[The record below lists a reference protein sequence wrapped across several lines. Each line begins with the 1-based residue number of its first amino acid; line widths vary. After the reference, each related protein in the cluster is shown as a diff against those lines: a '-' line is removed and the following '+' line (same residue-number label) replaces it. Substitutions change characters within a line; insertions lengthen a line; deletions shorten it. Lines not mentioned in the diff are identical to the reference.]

1 MAIIIGSGAGGA
13 TVAKELAIA
22 NIPVTIIEKGPYVE
36 SSDSFKYYD
45 ANPEGMDLLKTTCVG
60 GSTSV
65 SMGNAVRSLEEEL
78 KEIDID
84 ISQEYN
90 ELETELNIHEM
101 DDEHIGKG
109 TQAFLDASK
118 ELGLEAKKMPKFII
132 DDECQICG
140 KCAFGCPTDA
150 KWTSKNYID
159 IAKDNGAKLLTNTE
173 VIEVI
178 YENNKVKGVKVKTIN
193 KKEEN
198 GKNEKNKEE
207 TEIEKIIYDDLII
220 LSAGAIN
227 SAIILENSNID
238 AGNSLF
244 MDGFVTMGGALKDI
258 NFDREVQMNALIK
271 TEHFVLSPH
280 FSTYITQQINNPNI
294 ENKDILSIMIKIPDE
309 GIGSVKKGIVKKENT
324 IQDIQYIAEG
334 CSVAGAI
341 LEKAGVDPNT
351 IISTIYRGAHPGGTA
366 PIGKVVDNNLK
377 TKINGFYVCDASVI
391 PKAPG
396 APPILLIMALAKRLS
411 KHLIKDI
418 LSN

>member
-13 TVAKELAIA
+13 TVAKELTIA
-22 NIPVTIIEKGPYVE
+22 NIPVTIIEKGPYIE

-45 ANPEGMDLLKTTCVG
+45 ANPKGMDLLKTTCVG

-65 SMGNAVRSLEEEL
+65 SMGNAVRSLEKDL
-78 KEIDID
+78 KEIGID
-84 ISQEYN
+84 LSEEYKI
-90 ELETELNIHEM
+90 LEKELNIHEM
-101 DDEHIGKG
+101 DNEHIGKG
-109 TQAFLDASK
+109 TQAFLDSAK

-150 KWTSKNYID
+150 KWTSKKYID
-159 IAKDNGAKLLTNTE
+159 IAKENGAKLLTNTE
-173 VIEVI
+173 VTEVI
-178 YENNKVKGVKVKTIN
+178 YENNKVKGVKILKSIKEN
-193 KKEEN
+193 GEERKKEE
-198 GKNEKNKEE
+198 
-207 TEIEKIIYDDLII
+207 IIYDDLVI

-227 SAIILENSNID
+227 SSIILENSNID

-280 FSTYITQQINNPNI
+280 FSTYITQQIDNPNI

-309 GIGSVKKGIVKKENT
+309 GIGTVKGGIVKKENT

-334 CSVAGAI
+334 CAVAGAI
-341 LEKAGVDPNT
+341 LEKAGVDQNT

-366 PIGKVVDNNLK
+366 PIGEVVDNNLK
-377 TKINGFYVCDASVI
+377 TEINGFYICDASVI

-418 LSN
+418 LS

>member
-1 MAIIIGSGAGGA
+1 
-13 TVAKELAIA
+13 
-22 NIPVTIIEKGPYVE
+22 
-36 SSDSFKYYD
+36 
-45 ANPEGMDLLKTTCVG
+45 
-60 GSTSV
+60 
-65 SMGNAVRSLEEEL
+65 
-78 KEIDID
+78 
-84 ISQEYN
+84 
-90 ELETELNIHEM
+90 
-101 DDEHIGKG
+101 
-109 TQAFLDASK
+109 
-118 ELGLEAKKMPKFII
+118 
-132 DDECQICG
+132 
-140 KCAFGCPTDA
+140 
-150 KWTSKNYID
+150 
-159 IAKDNGAKLLTNTE
+159 
-173 VIEVI
+173 
-178 YENNKVKGVKVKTIN
+178 
-193 KKEEN
+193 
-198 GKNEKNKEE
+198 
-207 TEIEKIIYDDLII
+207 
-220 LSAGAIN
+220 
-227 SAIILENSNID
+227 
-238 AGNSLF
+238 

-377 TKINGFYVCDASVI
+377 TKIDGFYVCDASVI

-411 KHLIKDI
+411 KHLINDI